1 MVLPLIAS
9 IIVIVLVGMVPRA
22 LPVIA
27 AATGELVDQSA
38 GTLNLGV
45 EGMMLVGTTVGF
57 FTDFYT
63 NNLLLAFVFAG
74 LAGLSLSLLHA
85 VAAISL
91 RADQVVSGTA
101 VWFIG
106 WGLSGIIYRA
116 LFGSYLVPPTI
127 SPLPYLQLPI
137 LSSIPILGPVIFGED
152 PAAYFIIIMVV
163 VVHYFLFH
171 TQAGL
176 NLRTVGEDPRTAEEM
191 GLNPKLYRYAATM
204 FGGFM
209 AGIGGAYL
217 AIAVTGTFYYD
228 LTAGMGF
235 IAVALIYFGKWKPY
249 QTLLGCLVFGAVSV
263 LFLTIQTHFQTI
275 PYQFFAMWPYLAIL
289 TILAGVAAKS
299 GGPGG
304 LGKPYEKRE

>member
-1 MVLPLIAS
+1 MIFPLITS
-9 IIVIVLVGMVPRA
+9 IIALVLVGMVPRA
-22 LPVIA
+22 LPAIA
-27 AATGELVDQSA
+27 AATGELVDQNA

-63 NNLLLAFVFAG
+63 NSLLLAFLLAG
-74 LAGLSLSLLHA
+74 LAGLLLSLLHA

-101 VWFIG
+101 IWFIG
-106 WGLSGIIYRA
+106 WGLSGVIYRA
-116 LFGSYLVPPTI
+116 LFGSYLIPPTI
-127 SPLPYLQLPI
+127 SALPHLQLPI
-137 LSSIPILGPVIFGED
+137 LTSIPIIGSVVFGED
-152 PAAYFIIIMVV
+152 PVAYFIIFMVIM
-163 VVHYFLFH
+163 VHYFLFH

-191 GLNPKLYRYAATM
+191 GVNPKRYRFAATM

-235 IAVALIYFGKWKPY
+235 IAVALIYFGKWKPF
-249 QTLLGCLVFGAVSV
+249 QTLLGCLIFGAVSV
-263 LFLTIQTHFQTI
+263 IFLTIQTHFQNV

-289 TILAGVAAKS
+289 ALLAGVATKS
-299 GGPGG
+299 GGPAG
-304 LGKPYEKRE
+304 LAKPYEKRE

>member
-1 MVLPLIAS
+1 MIFPPVTS
-9 IIVIVLVGMVPRA
+9 IIVLVLVGMVPRA
-22 LPVIA
+22 LPAIA

-45 EGMMLVGTTVGF
+45 EGMMLVGTAVGF
-57 FTDFYT
+57 FTAFYT
-63 NNLLLAFVFAG
+63 NSLLLAFLFAG
-74 LAGLSLSLLHA
+74 LAGLLLSLLHA

-101 VWFIG
+101 IWFIG
-106 WGLSGIIYRA
+106 WGLSGVIYRA
-116 LFGSYLVPPTI
+116 LFGSYLIPPTI
-127 SPLPYLQLPI
+127 SALPHLQLPI
-137 LSSIPILGPVIFGED
+137 LTSIPIIGTVVFGED
-152 PAAYFIIIMVV
+152 PVAYFIIFMVII
-163 VVHYFLFH
+163 VHYFLFH

-191 GLNPKLYRYAATM
+191 GVNPKRYRFAATM

-228 LTAGMGF
+228 LTAGVGF
-235 IAVALIYFGKWKPY
+235 IAVALIYFGKWKPF
-249 QTLLGCLVFGAVSV
+249 QTLLGCLIFGAVSV
-263 LFLTIQTHFQTI
+263 IFLTIQTHFQNV

-289 TILAGVAAKS
+289 VILAGVAAKS
-299 GGPGG
+299 GGPAG